1 MQQNLNRGQQWLEQ
15 VLALMGTPASVQ
27 LSYPQPTNETTIAE
41 NNPWLVIDETD
52 LNEQQVKALLKDQGR
67 TLDALQYLANTLLN
81 LTVEPEAQTSFT
93 IEFKGYRQQ
102 REKELRVLA
111 EKTAWQVLET
121 GESAELAEKTAWQVL
136 ETGESAELSALS
148 GAERRQIHQFLQQYE
163 GLESWSRGQEPD
175 RRLVV
180 QRKS

>member
-15 VLALMGTPASVQ
+15 VLALMGTPTSVQ
-27 LSYPQPTNETTIAE
+27 LSYPQPTDETTIAE
-41 NNPWLVIDETD
+41 TNPWLVIDETHF
-52 LNEQQVKALLKDQGR
+52 NEQQVKALLKDQGR

-81 LTVEPEAQTSFT
+81 LTLEPEAQTSFT

-102 REKELRVLA
+102 REKELRV
-111 EKTAWQVLET
+111 
-121 GESAELAEKTAWQVL
+121 LAEKTAWQVL

>member
-121 GESAELAEKTAWQVL
+121 GESAEL
-136 ETGESAELSALS
+136 SALS

>member
-27 LSYPQPTNETTIAE
+27 ISYPQPTNETTIAE
-41 NNPWLVIDETD
+41 TNPWLVIDETD

-121 GESAELAEKTAWQVL
+121 GESAEL
-136 ETGESAELSALS
+136 SALS

>member
-15 VLALMGTPASVQ
+15 VLALMGTPTSVQ
-27 LSYPQPTNETTIAE
+27 ISYPQPTNETTIAE
-41 NNPWLVIDETD
+41 TNPWLVIDETD

-67 TLDALQYLANTLLN
+67 TLVALQYLANTLLN

-102 REKELRVLA
+102 REKELRV
-111 EKTAWQVLET
+111 
-121 GESAELAEKTAWQVL
+121 LAEKTAWQVL

>member
-1 MQQNLNRGQQWLEQ
+1 MQQNFNRGQQWLEQ
-15 VLALMGTPASVQ
+15 VLALMGTPTSVQ
-27 LSYPQPTNETTIAE
+27 LSYPQPTAETTIADT
-41 NNPWLVIDETD
+41 NPWLVIDESN
-52 LNEQQVKALLKDQGR
+52 LNEQQIKALLTDQGR
-67 TLDALQYLANTLLN
+67 TLDALQYFANTLLN
-81 LTVEPEAQTSFT
+81 LKVEPEAQASFT

-121 GESAELAEKTAWQVL
+121 GESAEL
-136 ETGESAELSALS
+136 SSLS

>member
-1 MQQNLNRGQQWLEQ
+1 MEHNLTRGQQWLEQ
-15 VLALMGTPASVQ
+15 VLALMGTPTSVQ
-27 LSYPQPTNETTIAE
+27 LAYPQSTEETTLADT
-41 NNPWLVIDETD
+41 NPWLVIDESQ
-52 LNEQQVKALLKDQGR
+52 LNEAQVKALLTDQGR

-81 LTVEPEAQTSFT
+81 LQVESEEQASFT

-121 GESAELAEKTAWQVL
+121 GESAELT
-136 ETGESAELSALS
+136 SLS

-180 QRKS
+180 QRKDNE

>member
-1 MQQNLNRGQQWLEQ
+1 MQQNLTRGQQWLEQ

-27 LSYPQPTNETTIAE
+27 ISYPQPTNETTIAE
-41 NNPWLVIDETD
+41 TNPWLVIDETD

-121 GESAELAEKTAWQVL
+121 GESAEL
-136 ETGESAELSALS
+136 SALS

>member
-1 MQQNLNRGQQWLEQ
+1 
-15 VLALMGTPASVQ
+15 MGTPTSVQ
-27 LSYPQPTNETTIAE
+27 LSYPQPTDETTIAE
-41 NNPWLVIDETD
+41 TNPWLVIDETHF
-52 LNEQQVKALLKDQGR
+52 NEQQVKALLKDQGR

-81 LTVEPEAQTSFT
+81 LTLEPEAQTSFT

-102 REKELRVLA
+102 REKELRV
-111 EKTAWQVLET
+111 
-121 GESAELAEKTAWQVL
+121 LAEKTAWQVL

>member
-41 NNPWLVIDETD
+41 TNPWLVIDETH

-81 LTVEPEAQTSFT
+81 LKMEPETQTSFT

-102 REKELRVLA
+102 REKELRV
-111 EKTAWQVLET
+111 
-121 GESAELAEKTAWQVL
+121 LAEKTAWQVL

>member
-1 MQQNLNRGQQWLEQ
+1 MPQDLTRGQQWLEK
-15 VLALMGTPASVQ
+15 VLALMGTPTSVQ
-27 LSYPQPTNETTIAE
+27 LSEPKTTAETTISDSM
-41 NNPWLVIDETD
+41 PWLVIDETQ
-52 LNEQQVKALLKDQGR
+52 LSEQQVKALLKDQGR

-81 LTVEPEAQTSFT
+81 LGLVPEDQSAFT
-93 IEFKGYRQQ
+93 IELKGYRQQ

-121 GESAELAEKTAWQVL
+121 GETAELD
-136 ETGESAELSALS
+136 SLSS
-148 GAERRQIHQFLQQYE
+148 AERRQIHQFLKQYE

-180 QRKS
+180 QRNS

>member
-1 MQQNLNRGQQWLEQ
+1 MEQNLTRGQQWLEQ
-15 VLALMGTPASVQ
+15 VLSLMGTPTSVQ
-27 LSYPQPTNETTIAE
+27 ISYPQSTEETTLT
-41 NNPWLVIDETD
+41 NTHPWLVIEENN
-52 LNEQQVKALLKDQGR
+52 LNEEQVRALLKDQGR
-67 TLDALQYLANTLLN
+67 TLDSLQYLANTLLN
-81 LTVEPEAQTSFT
+81 LKVEEDAQASYT

-121 GESAELAEKTAWQVL
+121 GENV
-136 ETGESAELSALS
+136 ELSSLS

-180 QRKS
+180 QRKGNE

>member
-15 VLALMGTPASVQ
+15 VLALMGTPTSVQ
-27 LSYPQPTNETTIAE
+27 ISYPQPTNETTIAE
-41 NNPWLVIDETD
+41 TNPWLVIDETD

-121 GESAELAEKTAWQVL
+121 GESAEL
-136 ETGESAELSALS
+136 SALS

>member
-1 MQQNLNRGQQWLEQ
+1 MEQDLNRGQQWLEQ
-15 VLALMGTPASVQ
+15 VLALMGTPTSVQ
-27 LSYPQPTNETTIAE
+27 ISYPQPTAETTLP
-41 NNPWLVIDETD
+41 NTNPWLVIDEAN
-52 LNEQQVKALLKDQGR
+52 LSEQQVKALLHDQGG

-81 LTVEPEAQTSFT
+81 LNLESEAQSSYT

-121 GESAELAEKTAWQVL
+121 GEDVELT
-136 ETGESAELSALS
+136 SLS
-148 GAERRQIHQFLQQYE
+148 GAERRQIHQFLQQYD

-175 RRLVV
+175 RHLVV
-180 QRKS
+180 QRKSNE

>member
-15 VLALMGTPASVQ
+15 VLALMGTPTSVQ
-27 LSYPQPTNETTIAE
+27 LSYPQPTDETTIAE
-41 NNPWLVIDETD
+41 TNPWLVIDETD

-81 LTVEPEAQTSFT
+81 LTLEPEAQTSFT

-102 REKELRVLA
+102 REKELRV
-111 EKTAWQVLET
+111 
-121 GESAELAEKTAWQVL
+121 LAEKTAWQVL

>member
-41 NNPWLVIDETD
+41 TNPWLVIDETH

-81 LTVEPEAQTSFT
+81 LKMEPEAQTSFT

-102 REKELRVLA
+102 REKELRV
-111 EKTAWQVLET
+111 
-121 GESAELAEKTAWQVL
+121 LAEKTAWQVL

>member
-41 NNPWLVIDETD
+41 TNPWLVIDETH
-52 LNEQQVKALLKDQGR
+52 LNEQQVKALLKDQGSV
-67 TLDALQYLANTLLN
+67 LDALQYLANTLLN
-81 LTVEPEAQTSFT
+81 LKMEPEAQTSFT

-102 REKELRVLA
+102 REKELRV
-111 EKTAWQVLET
+111 
-121 GESAELAEKTAWQVL
+121 LAEKTAWQVL

>member
-1 MQQNLNRGQQWLEQ
+1 MKQNLDRGKQWLET
-15 VLALMGTPASVQ
+15 VLALMSIPTEIT
-27 LSYPQPTNETTIAE
+27 LSHPQESAETTLSDSS
-41 NNPWLVIDETD
+41 PWLVIDETP
-52 LNEQQVKALLKDQGR
+52 LSEEQVKALLKDQGQ

-81 LTVEPEAQTSFT
+81 LQASEEDQASFT

-121 GESAELAEKTAWQVL
+121 GETVELA
-136 ETGESAELSALS
+136 SLS
-148 GAERRQIHQFLQQYE
+148 GAERRQIHLFLEQYD
-163 GLESWSRGQEPD
+163 GLESSSRGQEPD